1 MIAKANEHIQKPSEM
16 GVGIKGI
23 HFKVFQIAI
32 TLRAKM
38 AMVP

>member
-1 MIAKANEHIQKPSEM
+1 MKAKGNEHIQKPSEM
-16 GVGIKGI
+16 GVCIKGI

-38 AMVP
+38 GMVP